1 MLTIDIDTS
10 GLTRLINS
18 LNPDY
23 SVVGM
28 TLSEAGQVITETWQA
43 AASGTK
49 LPGMAKAINQPD
61 YAKSI
66 DYHLRGELDLVI
78 QGDDAAT
85 QKIQAGSGSFDM
97 KPRLLAGPHART
109 GANGT
114 RYNIIPFR
122 HNPANLSQGAMTAL
136 IQDLHSFKTNIG
148 RRSKLVNGTAQ
159 MTVQGN
165 YVSKGG
171 LRIPAN
177 HYTWTTGPES
187 RIRNTQSGPVTWR
200 TVSDKSNPAS
210 WWYPSVAQNP
220 IVEAV
225 WDYVKDDVTEAVISA
240 WWEAIGLGFNSG

>member
-1 MLTIDIDTS
+1 MIGFDIDTS
-10 GLTRLINS
+10 SLTRLINS

-23 SVVGM
+23 TVVGT
-28 TLSEAGQVITETWQA
+28 TLYEAGQIISGTWQA
-43 AASGTK
+43 AATGTK
-49 LPGMAKAINQPD
+49 LPGMTRAVNQPE
-61 YAKSI
+61 YANSI
-66 DYHLRGELDLVI
+66 DFHMRGELELVVE
-78 QGDDAAT
+78 GDNATT
-85 QKIQAGSGSFDM
+85 QKIEGGHGAFDM
-97 KPRLLAGPHART
+97 KPKLLSGPHART
-109 GANGT
+109 GADGT

-122 HNPANLSQGAMTAL
+122 HNPANLSQAALTAL

-159 MTVQGN
+159 MTAQGN
-165 YVSKGG
+165 YVSRGG
-171 LRIPAN
+171 LRVPAN

-225 WDYVKDDVTEAVISA
+225 WDYVKNDVEEAVIRA
-240 WWEAIGLGFNSG
+240 WWEAVGLGSNSW